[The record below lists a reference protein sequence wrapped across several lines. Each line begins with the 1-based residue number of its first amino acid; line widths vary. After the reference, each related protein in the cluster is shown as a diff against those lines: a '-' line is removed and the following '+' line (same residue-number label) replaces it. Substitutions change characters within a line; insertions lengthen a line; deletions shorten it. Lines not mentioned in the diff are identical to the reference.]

1 MTINEHR
8 IDGECPDNTPGC
20 ICKDMRWLYE
30 NGELGLYRGKVSR
43 QKLHCSLGLP
53 TGSLFPSSNFK
64 QYMHARRCIRN
75 FDTYLYKLGHG
86 TVWEEKIPTIGA
98 YLGSLKKAR
107 ALPVNSKGNLNRTAI
122 LKKYGL
128 GKGSVSL
135 ISSRAPRLKELL
147 DRYDTTA
154 GDPAYTQFRYSQYK
168 DALKRLLEGP
178 KLKLTYGRRVSIKC
192 ISDQLNIP
200 RHAITRTPQLN
211 SLVED
216 KQLEIDRICRTG
228 STQKNFRING
238 VHHLNVGI
246 KPYSDKHKRIFDFSC
261 LAEIYGLNFSEKVAT
276 VFISLIE
283 DMASPKAYYQRIV
296 HFLLWLA
303 NDPQLNEKLAADLGS
318 NKRIDQAQ
326 FELAINQYREDLL
339 SRAEIDSARRGR
351 FIPHLE
357 VIQKFADAG
366 IFPQIRF
373 RMRKKGRGKS
383 RHSRP
388 KPSLVEAKLKEPVTK
403 DIVQLTKR
411 AATYFD
417 IEFDAGSDTIEFA
430 ENLAREIRQRE
441 DLPTDLSQ
449 AVCVICE
456 ERLKALRISASKI
469 FERWRE
475 QFERGQQ
482 MLLSSNHENRTDY
495 STLKKIRLHKT
506 PYEWTKTIS
515 PLFPKQDPDLALHNL
530 LTLIDKD
537 FDGVCPSANTHEWGQ
552 FWARKYMRAGGKD
565 WVQSFLSPPRLV
577 TSAVIC
583 LYLCETGA
591 NVAVAR
597 SMLADAIRPSNVPK
611 HLTTVGNKVR
621 SKGKPI
627 IDDLP
632 LESTITGCTSAA
644 EAISFYQS
652 ATSRYLSKNPET
664 TDRLFLYVAQS
675 KIKPITEGQIRD
687 DFLKI
692 TANSPE
698 LSALTITP
706 SMIRS
711 TVLLVDGLKNP
722 TNLGMTQILARH
734 EKDTT
739 TLGYVNKLPYRVI
752 LADNIRE
759 FQRRIQN
766 IALSKNKKA
775 RDIIGIE
782 STTWITAN
790 KRAQRTGLGLF
801 CSDPTLGVQPDYPK
815 GTTCQALDR
824 CLTCPQKIVVAE
836 PQSIADMIIWKNR
849 LESAKEK
856 FLNERYERWETIWLP
871 WYAFFQVVLDEK
883 MTRGEF
889 AKIKKDAERLAH
901 QRMESNDFKL
911 QEPW

>member
-1 MTINEHR
+1 MAIYEHR
-8 IDGECPDNTPGC
+8 LDGECPDNTPGC
-20 ICKDMRWLYE
+20 ICNDMRQLYK
-30 NGELGLYRGKVSR
+30 NDELGLFRGKVSR
-43 QKLHCSLGLP
+43 LQLQRSLGLP
-53 TGSLFPSSNFK
+53 TGSLLPSSKFK
-64 QYMHARRCIRN
+64 FNERARRCIAN
-75 FDTYLYKLGHG
+75 FDTYLYNLGHG
-86 TVWEEKIPTIGA
+86 TVWEEKIPEIED
-98 YLGSLKKAR
+98 YLKSLKNAKS
-107 ALPVNSKGNLNRTAI
+107 LPVNKKGNLSRTAI
-122 LKKYGL
+122 LEKFGL
-128 GKGSVSL
+128 CNST
-135 ISSRAPRLKELL
+135 ISIISNRAPRLKMLL

-154 GDPAYTQFRYSQYK
+154 GDPAYTQYKYSKYTNK
-168 DALKRLLEGP
+168 LALLLDSTE
-178 KLKLTYGRRVSIKC
+178 LELRYGRLVSIKW
-192 ISDQLNIP
+192 ISSQLDIP
-200 RHAITRTPQLN
+200 PTAITKTPQLKK
-211 SLVED
+211 LVAD
-216 KQLEIDRICRTG
+216 KQCEIDRLCRSG
-228 STQKNFRING
+228 STQNFFRING

-261 LAEIYGLNFSEKVAT
+261 LAETFGLNFSEKAAT

-283 DMASPKAYYQRIV
+283 DMASPKAYYRRIV

-303 NDPQLNEKLAADLGS
+303 NDPQLNGKLAADLGS

-366 IFPQIRF
+366 IFPQIRI
-373 RMRKKGRGKS
+373 RMRNKGRRKS

-388 KPSLVEAKLKEPVTK
+388 RPSLVEAKLNEPVAK
-403 DIVQLTKR
+403 DIVQLTER

-417 IEFDAGSDTIEFA
+417 IEFDNGTDTIEFA
-430 ENLAREIRQRE
+430 ENLAREIHQRE
-441 DLPTDLSQ
+441 GLPTDLSQ

-456 ERLKALRISASKI
+456 ERLEALRVSASTI

-475 QFERGQQ
+475 QFERGRQIIS
-482 MLLSSNHENRTDY
+482 SSNHENRTDY

-506 PYEWTKTIS
+506 FFEWSNTIS
-515 PLFPKQDPDLALHNL
+515 HLFPKHDPDQSLRNL

-537 FDGVCPSANTHEWGQ
+537 FDGVCPSSNTHEWGH
-552 FWARKYMRAGGKD
+552 FWARVYTKAGGKD
-565 WVQSFLSPPRLV
+565 RVQSFLSPPRLV

-591 NVAVAR
+591 NESVAT

-621 SKGKPI
+621 SKGKQI
-627 IDDLP
+627 FDDLP

-652 ATSRYLSKNPET
+652 ATSRYLSINPEK
-664 TDRLFLYVAQS
+664 TDKLFLYVQHS
-675 KIKPITEGQIRD
+675 KIKPITEWQLRY

-711 TVLLVDGLKNP
+711 TVLLVDCLKNP
-722 TNLGMTQILARH
+722 TNLGVTQLLARH
-734 EKDTT
+734 ENVTT

-752 LADNIRE
+752 LADKIRE
-759 FQRRIQN
+759 FQERIQN
-766 IALSKNKKA
+766 IALSKNKKNT
-775 RDIIGIE
+775 DIIGIE